1 MQDVNR
7 YDRQKFVLNILGTV
21 WQTNGRQGECSGNPS
36 ERSLFAF
43 LVGQKINT
51 LQITIQRIQLVYSV
65 VYRWIIDT
73 ENA

>member
-1 MQDVNR
+1 MA
-7 YDRQKFVLNILGTV
+7 DRGSAQETRLKGHFLL
-21 WQTNGRQGECSGNPS
+21 
-36 ERSLFAF
+36 F

-51 LQITIQRIQLVYSV
+51 LQITVQRIRLVYSV